1 MAQLLSTGRTIT
13 EIHSGNSYPRCHLKG
28 EFNMKN
34 RISYLFT
41 IICAVIIFTAV
52 NSAPAQTPQLRATN
66 QQLQNLLNRIDGK
79 IVTFQRAINRNPNN
93 GQNRD
98 EGLID
103 MVEDLASAE
112 DSLQS
117 RIDSR
122 QNSGSEATNV
132 LKKASLI
139 DNFIAGNRVTGRT
152 TTQWKSLK
160 SDLNT
165 LASYYRMNWNWN
177 QNGNYNS
184 SYPAYRATDAQLRGL
199 ISRIESK
206 TNNYKN
212 SMDNSLDNSNIN
224 NSNTEDSINSYIGN
238 FEDATDRL
246 KDRFNSRQST
256 GSDASEVLNRARFI
270 DQFMSRNRMNRSVQ
284 NQWSSLRTDLNTLA
298 SYYRVSWNWNDR
310 SPGYPSGNYPNSID
324 SRMTGTYRLNTS
336 RSDNVANVINNSL
349 GNYSNDQRDNA
360 RRNLERRLTSP
371 EMIAI
376 ERRDRTVSI
385 ASSNVAQVTF
395 VADGVATS
403 ETNDRGRTVTTTA
416 TANNNGVMINY
427 EGDRMNDYY
436 VTFSPTGNGQL
447 NVSRR
452 IYLENR
458 NETITVSSVYDKVN
472 NSPQWSTVNNDT
484 LADTGGINDFYI
496 ANGTDI
502 SATLREMVSTR
513 SSQAGDRFVMD
524 VTSPGQ
530 YKGAVIEGTVEKAE
544 NSGALSGRA
553 NISLNFDT
561 IKLNGRTYR
570 FAGIIESVT
579 AANGDSVSVNNEGT
593 VRDSNQTTKT
603 ATRAGIGAVLG
614 AVIGAIA
621 GGGKGAAIGAVVGG
635 GAGAGTVLITG
646 RDNIELGPGSAFSIT
661 ASAPASV
668 GVNR

>member
-1 MAQLLSTGRTIT
+1 
-13 EIHSGNSYPRCHLKG
+13 
-28 EFNMKN
+28 MKN

-41 IICAVIIFTAV
+41 IICAVVIFTAA

-79 IVTFQRAINRNPNN
+79 ILTFQRSINRNPNN

-103 MVEDLASAE
+103 MVQDLASAT

-117 RIDSR
+117 RINSR
-122 QNSGSEATNV
+122 QNSSSEATDM
-132 LKKASLI
+132 LRKASLI

-152 TTQWKSLK
+152 TTQWRSLK

-165 LASYYRMNWNWN
+165 LAGYYRMNWNWN
-177 QNGNYNS
+177 QNGNYNPG
-184 SYPAYRATDAQLRGL
+184 YPTYTATDSQLRTL

-212 SMDNSLDNSNIN
+212 AMDNSLDRSIIN
-224 NSNTEDSINSYIGN
+224 NTNSEDSINSYIGE
-238 FEDATDRL
+238 FEEATDRL

-256 GSDASEVLNRARFI
+256 VTDASDVLNRARYI
-270 DQFMSRNRMNRSVQ
+270 DQFMGQNRMSRPAQ

-298 SYYRVSWNWNDR
+298 AYYRVSWNWNDR
-310 SPGYPSGNYPNSID
+310 SRDYPSGNYPNSID

-385 ASSNVAQVTF
+385 ASSNSSQVTF
-395 VADGVATS
+395 EADGVAKS

-472 NSPQWSTVNNDT
+472 NNPQWSTVNDDT
-484 LADTGGINDFYI
+484 LADTRDINDFYI
-496 ANGTDI
+496 PSGTDI
-502 SATLREMVSTR
+502 NATLREMVSTK

-530 YKGAVIEGTVEKAE
+530 YKGAVIEGTVEKAA
-544 NSGALSGRA
+544 NSGSLSGRA

-561 IKLNGRTYR
+561 IRLNGRTYR

-593 VRDSNQTTKT
+593 VRDSNQTTTT
-603 ATRAGIGAVLG
+603 AVRTGIGAVLG
-614 AVIGAIA
+614 TVIGAIV

-646 RDNIELGPGSAFSIT
+646 RDSIELGPGSAFNIT

>member
-1 MAQLLSTGRTIT
+1 
-13 EIHSGNSYPRCHLKG
+13 
-28 EFNMKN
+28 
-34 RISYLFT
+34 
-41 IICAVIIFTAV
+41 VIFTAA

-79 IVTFQRAINRNPNN
+79 ILTFQRSINRNPNN

-103 MVEDLASAE
+103 MVQDLASAT

-117 RIDSR
+117 RINAR
-122 QNSGSEATNV
+122 QNSSSEATE
-132 LKKASLI
+132 LLRKASLI

-165 LASYYRMNWNWN
+165 LAGYYRMNWNWN
-177 QNGNYNS
+177 QNGNYNPG
-184 SYPAYRATDAQLRGL
+184 YPTYTATDSQLRTL

-212 SMDNSLDNSNIN
+212 AMDNSLDNSNIN
-224 NSNTEDSINSYIGN
+224 NTNSEDSINSYIGK
-238 FEDATDRL
+238 FEEATDRL

-256 GSDASEVLNRARFI
+256 VTDASEVLNRARYI
-270 DQFMSRNRMNRSVQ
+270 DRFMGQNRMSRPAQ

-298 SYYRVSWNWNDR
+298 AYYRVSWNWNDR
-310 SPGYPSGNYPNSID
+310 SPDYPSGSYPNSID

-385 ASSNVAQVTF
+385 ASSNSSQVTF
-395 VADGVATS
+395 EADGVAKS

-472 NSPQWSTVNNDT
+472 NHPQWSTVNDDT
-484 LADTGGINDFYI
+484 LADTRDINDFYI
-496 ANGTDI
+496 PNGTDI
-502 SATLREMVSTR
+502 NATLREMVSTK

-530 YKGAVIEGTVEKAE
+530 YKGAVIEGTVEKAA
-544 NSGALSGRA
+544 NSGSLSGRA

-561 IKLNGRTYR
+561 IRLNGRTYR

-646 RDNIELGPGSAFSIT
+646 RDSIELGPGSAFSIT
-661 ASAPASV
+661 ASAPSSV

>member
-1 MAQLLSTGRTIT
+1 MNNG
-13 EIHSGNSYPRCHLKG
+13 
-28 EFNMKN
+28 
-34 RISYLFT
+34 ISYLFT
-41 IICAVIIFTAV
+41 IICAVAIFAAA

-66 QQLQNLLNRIDGK
+66 QQLQNLLNRIDSK
-79 IVTFQRAINRNPNN
+79 IQTLQSAINRNTNN

-98 EGLID
+98 AGLIN
-103 MVEDLASAE
+103 MVQDLANAKG
-112 DSLQS
+112 SLQS

-122 QNSGSEATNV
+122 QNSGSEATD
-132 LKKASLI
+132 LLIKASQI
-139 DNFIAGNRVTGRT
+139 DSFIAGNRVTGRT
-152 TTQWKSLK
+152 ATQWNSLK

-165 LASYYRMNWNWN
+165 LAGYYRMNWNWN

-184 SYPAYRATDAQLRGL
+184 AYPAYTATEKQLRSL

-206 TNNYKN
+206 TNKYKN
-212 SMDNSLDNSNIN
+212 AMDNSLDNSNIN
-224 NSNTEDSINSYIGN
+224 DTNSEDSINSYIGN

-256 GSDASEVLNRARFI
+256 GSDASEVLNRALFI
-270 DQFMSRNRMNRSVQ
+270 DQFMSRNRMNRTVQ

-298 SYYRVSWNWNDR
+298 SYYRVSWNWKDQ
-310 SPGYPSGNYPNSID
+310 SPGNPSGNYPTSID
-324 SRMTGTYRLNTS
+324 SRMTGTYRLNLS
-336 RSDNVANVINNSL
+336 RSDNVANAINNSL
-349 GNYSNDQRDNA
+349 SNYSNDQRDNT

-385 ASSNVAQVTF
+385 ASSNSSQVTF
-395 VADGVATS
+395 EADGVAKS

-416 TANNNGVMINY
+416 TANNSGVMINH

-472 NSPQWSTVNNDT
+472 DNPQWSTVNNNT
-484 LADTGGINDFYI
+484 VANNGGIKDFYI
-496 ANGTDI
+496 ANGTEI
-502 SATLREMVSTR
+502 NATLREMVSTK

-530 YKGAVIEGTVEKAE
+530 YKNAVIEGTIEKAE

-553 NISLNFDT
+553 NISFNFET
-561 IKLNGRTYR
+561 IKLNGRTFR
-570 FAGIIESVT
+570 FGGIIQSVT

-603 ATRAGIGAVLG
+603 VVRTGIGAVLG
-614 AVIGAIA
+614 TVIGAIA

-646 RDNIELGPGSAFSIT
+646 RDNIELGPGSAFNIT

-668 GVNR
+668 GINR

>member
-1 MAQLLSTGRTIT
+1 
-13 EIHSGNSYPRCHLKG
+13 
-28 EFNMKN
+28 MKN

-41 IICAVIIFTAV
+41 IICAVVIFAV
-52 NSAPAQTPQLRATN
+52 ANSAPAQTPQLRATN
-66 QQLQNLLNRIDGK
+66 QQLQNLLNRIDSK
-79 IVTFQRAINRNPNN
+79 ILTFQNAINRNPNN

-103 MVEDLASAE
+103 MVQDLASAK
-112 DSLQS
+112 DLLQS

-122 QNSGSEATNV
+122 QNSGSEATD
-132 LKKASLI
+132 LLRKASLI

-152 TTQWKSLK
+152 KTQWKSLK

-165 LASYYRMNWNWN
+165 LAGYYRMNWNWN
-177 QNGNYNS
+177 QNGNSNTG
-184 SYPAYRATDAQLRGL
+184 YPAYTATDAQLRTL

-212 SMDNSLDNSNIN
+212 AMDNSLDNSNIN
-224 NSNTEDSINSYIGN
+224 NSSTEDSINSYIGN

-246 KDRFNSRQST
+246 KDRFYSRQST
-256 GSDASEVLNRARFI
+256 VTDASDVLNRARYI
-270 DQFMSRNRMNRSVQ
+270 DQFMSRNRMNRTVQ

-310 SPGYPSGNYPNSID
+310 SPGYPSGNYPSNID
-324 SRMTGTYRLNTS
+324 SRMTGTYRLNSS

-371 EMIAI
+371 DMIAI

-385 ASSNVAQVTF
+385 ASSNSPQVTF
-395 VADGVATS
+395 EADGVSTS

-416 TANNNGVMINY
+416 TANNNGIMINY

-472 NSPQWSTVNNDT
+472 NNPQWSTVNNDT

-496 ANGTDI
+496 ANGTVI
-502 SATLREMVSTR
+502 NATLREMVSTN

-530 YKGAVIEGTVEKAE
+530 YKGAVIEGTVEKAA

-553 NISLNFDT
+553 NISLNFET
-561 IKLNGRTYR
+561 IRLNGRTYR

-646 RDNIELGPGSAFSIT
+646 RDSIELGPGSAFNIT